1 MRRLGTFRRGTAVTA
16 AGIVVAASVAL
27 PAAAGPSDD
36 AGIVLRPSP
45 VAAGD
50 EFVVEVSGCTSGR
63 QLQIQIDPAGVVAG
77 ATCEGD
83 AGAPG
88 FMEVAFLARG
98 PLGDPG
104 SYDVIAL
111 EGAQEIARASLEVVA
126 ATDVRDKRAA
136 KKARQNA
143 ATDAPVAAPPDDP
156 AAAPDDPAVT
166 PAPDDPAAEPD
177 DDDDDA
183 AAAADESVAA
193 APDDPAAE
201 PRQRIPANDEAVPT
215 AGSAPPRTA
224 QAPDRGLAAT
234 GPASSG
240 PLTALAALALLA
252 GAGLVVLT
260 RRSR

>member
-27 PAAAGPSDD
+27 PAAAGPSGD
-36 AGIVLRPSP
+36 AGIALRPSP

-83 AGAPG
+83 DGAPG
-88 FMEVAFLARG
+88 FTEVAFLARG

-104 SYDVIAL
+104 TYDVIAL

-126 ATDVRDKRAA
+126 APDVRDKRAA
-136 KKARQNA
+136 KEARQSA
-143 ATDAPVAAPPDDP
+143 PADEPVAAPPDDP
-156 AAAPDDPAVT
+156 AAAPDDPAAT

-177 DDDDDA
+177 DDDD

-201 PRQRIPANDEAVPT
+201 PRQRTAANDAVPT
-215 AGSAPPRTA
+215 VGSAPPRTT

-240 PLTALAALALLA
+240 PLTALAALALIA